1 MSRAH
6 WPEETPDTDVGSPRL
21 YDAGAVEDW
30 VDILVA
36 RRSSLLLCGD
46 DSALDRQAQLL
57 LQGLRKAGGV
67 ETALIFD
74 MDRSLLLERF
84 NRLLSDMTVDQAR
97 AAAPGVARVW
107 VFQVQ
112 ADAELDQARLLLRL
126 SQDLPGAGV
135 VVLLLASVRLA
146 RELAPEGSG
155 RRLQVRVIG
164 DPWARSGGPEEP
176 GAARQEP
183 PMVPPSAAS
192 ASASASA
199 SATTPAPKRGTKL
212 RTTVLAGVAL
222 LLASAGAVIFLR
234 PAELRLAL
242 GPVAKPAAAAS
253 AVAPEASAPAS
264 AVAQALPAPATAS
277 ASAAQAVAVAPA
289 AAASAPA
296 LKPAPAPGPVAAVPP
311 GQPQPAA
318 AGTTVPAAAGKSLP
332 PTGDAVA
339 WEREQVARTASW
351 IDAQPESSYLVQ
363 HAVSG
368 RASDL
373 LDLRRSQPALADARI
388 IATFRSDGRVYFAL
402 VSGPFDS
409 AADARSFEQG
419 LPKLAT
425 PGFVRSISRVKRELV
440 EPTSPNVPGL
450 PPVAR

>member
-6 WPEETPDTDVGSPRL
+6 WPEETLDTDVGSPRL

-192 ASASASA
+192 ASASA
-199 SATTPAPKRGTKL
+199 TTPAPKRGTKL

-311 GQPQPAA
+311 GQPPAA

-332 PTGDAVA
+332 PTGDALA
-339 WEREQVARTASW
+339 SAREQVARTASW
-351 IDAQPESSYLVQ
+351 IDAQPESSWLVQ

-373 LDLRRSQPALADARI
+373 LDLRLSQPALADARI

-425 PGFVRSISRVKRELV
+425 PSFVRSISRVKRELV

-450 PPVAR
+450 PPVTR

>member
-6 WPEETPDTDVGSPRL
+6 WPEETLDTDVGSPRL

-183 PMVPPSAAS
+183 PMVPPSA
-192 ASASASA
+192 ASASA

-450 PPVAR
+450 PPIAR

>member
-6 WPEETPDTDVGSPRL
+6 WPEEALESDAGSPRL

-97 AAAPGVARVW
+97 AAVPGVARVW

-164 DPWARSGGPEEP
+164 DPWARSGVPEET

-183 PMVPPSAAS
+183 PMAPPLAAS

-199 SATTPAPKRGTKL
+199 TAPASKRGMKL
-212 RTTVLAGVAL
+212 RTTVLAGVVL
-222 LLASAGAVIFLR
+222 LLASAGAVILLR
-234 PAELRLAL
+234 PAELRLARV
-242 GPVAKPAAAAS
+242 PAAQPAAAAS
-253 AVAPEASAPAS
+253 AAAAEAAVPASAPA
-264 AVAQALPAPATAS
+264 QALADPAAAS
-277 ASAAQAVAVAPA
+277 ASRAVAAA
-289 AAASAPA
+289 AAASVPA
-296 LKPAPAPGPVAAVPP
+296 VRPAVSPGLERGAVPP
-311 GQPQPAA
+311 GGPQAAA

-332 PTGDAVA
+332 PTVDAVA
-339 WEREQVARTASW
+339 AAREQVARTATW
-351 IDAQPESSYLVQ
+351 IDAQPESSWLVQ
-363 HAVSG
+363 HALSG
-368 RASDL
+368 RASDM
-373 LDLRRSQPALADARI
+373 LDLRASQPALADARI

-409 AADARSFEQG
+409 AAEARSFEQS
-419 LPKLAT
+419 LPRLAT
-425 PGFVRSISRVKRELV
+425 ASYVRSISRVKKELE
-440 EPTSPNVPGL
+440 EPLSVSVPGL
-450 PPVAR
+450 PPVPR

>member
-1 MSRAH
+1 MSRAN
-6 WPEETPDTDVGSPRL
+6 WPEQTLDSDVGSPRL

-46 DSALDRQAQLL
+46 DSALDRQAQSL
-57 LQGLRKAGGV
+57 LQGLRKADSV

-84 NRLLSDMTVDQAR
+84 NRLLSAMTVDQAR
-97 AAAPGVARVW
+97 AAAPSVVRVW

-164 DPWARSGGPEEP
+164 DPWALSGSAEAA

-183 PMVPPSAAS
+183 TMAAPVAPPPPPPPSAAG
-192 ASASASA
+192 
-199 SATTPAPKRGTKL
+199 APSKRGTKL
-212 RTTVLAGVAL
+212 RATVLTGLVL
-222 LLASAGAVIFLR
+222 LVASAGAVLFLR
-234 PAELRLAL
+234 PSELRRTQ
-242 GPVAKPAAAAS
+242 GPVAQPAAAPS
-253 AVAPEASAPAS
+253 AVASAASAPAS
-264 AVAQALPAPATAS
+264 GAELARPAAAS
-277 ASAAQAVAVAPA
+277 ASALPAVATPV
-289 AAASAPA
+289 
-296 LKPAPAPGPVAAVPP
+296 PAPAPERAAGPP
-311 GQPQPAA
+311 GQAQPAA
-318 AGTTVPAAAGKSLP
+318 PGTVVPPVAGKSLP
-332 PTGDAVA
+332 PAVDAVSA
-339 WEREQVARTASW
+339 AREQVARTASW
-351 IDAQPESSYLVQ
+351 IDAQPPSSWLVQ

-368 RASDL
+368 RASDM
-373 LDLRRSQPALADARI
+373 LDLRVSQPALADARI
-388 IATFRSDGRVYFAL
+388 IAFFRSDGRVFYAL

-409 AADARSFEQG
+409 SADARSFEQG
-419 LPKLAT
+419 LPKLST
-425 PGFVRSISRVKRELV
+425 PTFVRSISRVKRELEDPSTV
-440 EPTSPNVPGL
+440 AVPAQ
-450 PPVAR
+450 PAASR

>member
-6 WPEETPDTDVGSPRL
+6 WPEETPDSDVGSPRL

-199 SATTPAPKRGTKL
+199 TTPAPKRGTKL

-264 AVAQALPAPATAS
+264 AVAQALPAPATASAS

-450 PPVAR
+450 PPIAR